1 MQIGEMSQKL
11 IMYDLDFQ
19 AMILNNS
26 TCILILGQYMFDA
39 HFLSYSLCFA
49 FFSGERK
56 PGFHS

>member
-1 MQIGEMSQKL
+1 
-11 IMYDLDFQ
+11 MYDLDFQ

-26 TCILILGQYMFDA
+26 TYILILGQYMFEA
-39 HFLSYSLCFA
+39 HFWSYILCFA